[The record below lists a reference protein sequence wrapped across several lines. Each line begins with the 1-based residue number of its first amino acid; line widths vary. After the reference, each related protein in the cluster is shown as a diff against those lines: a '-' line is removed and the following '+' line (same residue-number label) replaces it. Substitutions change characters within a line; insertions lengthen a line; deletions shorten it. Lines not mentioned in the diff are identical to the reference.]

1 MATGGWHSKFIRLW
15 NAHTAKLLKEW
26 PEVAAASVF
35 FTPNSQQLII
45 SRSDGFTFYDLDTF
59 KILRQMRSEVYLYP
73 GHVAFSPDQKLMALD
88 MAPGVIQ
95 LKDVATGGT
104 VAKLEDPFRDRATWM
119 AFTPSGTELVVA
131 ARYANVIHIWNLR
144 AIRSQLKT
152 MGLDWDW
159 PEFPPAGRP
168 DSSRSPF
175 ADPPLKIQVISDDKP
190 GQ

>member
-1 MATGGWHSKFIRLW
+1 MAHERQPFFKQR
-15 NAHTAKLLKEW
+15 TATFDDFL
-26 PEVAAASVF
+26 
-35 FTPNSQQLII
+35 
-45 SRSDGFTFYDLDTF
+45 SDG
-59 KILRQMRSEVYLYP
+59 IHVSEVQVVENRGPVHDL
-73 GHVAFSPDQKLMALD
+73 GE
-88 MAPGVIQ
+88 APGVIH

-131 ARYANVIHIWNLR
+131 ARYANVIHIWDLR
-144 AIRSQLKT
+144 AIRSRLKT

-175 ADPPLKIQVISDDKP
+175 AAPPLKIQVISDGKP